1 MAAPAFKKSVFFHL
15 PYSKAAAFL
24 LVATTLTGLVGCSSS
39 DEIKRPDPNS
49 IASGPTVSGPRE
61 GVYLRASFDDD
72 PSMLIGRFVSD
83 GVATN
88 DIDEN
93 RAVQTQCSQFIKY
106 KEVRAAGEFNEYYQS
121 SKSAKASLGI
131 ESTMTGTPNAKAGFG
146 NEQGTEVRVQYK
158 LTKKIV
164 AHIEDHAGFTQ
175 CCEAAAGA
183 CSGKYIGEF
192 WQGTGTLYQQ
202 TGRATGFDAA
212 ATTGDVVTIAGN
224 HGNADV
230 QIADGWAWKR
240 AMSFDDMYFAFRVM
254 DAEITG
260 CAWADRPP
268 RSELGQ
274 YFVGISPPAAT
285 EDIARNYAMRNAR
298 TQVVNYLG
306 EYIST
311 QSVSKSSLQ
320 GYLENEDIVS
330 AAAEGIAAR
339 VKDER
344 YCPAERLETPDG
356 NHFIVKV
363 LAFFPDAEAR
373 VAAKEVVKAVT
384 DKAEP
389 TPELKELTAELEK
402 EKP

>member
-1 MAAPAFKKSVFFHL
+1 MATPASKNTVFLPHL
-15 PYSKAAAFL
+15 NTKATAL
-24 LVATTLTGLVGCSSS
+24 LIVAVGLSTLVGCSSS
-39 DEIKRPDPNS
+39 EEIKRPDPNT

-83 GVATN
+83 GVAAN

-131 ESTMTGTPNAKAGFG
+131 ESTMTGTPNGKAGFG
-146 NEQGTEVRVQYK
+146 NEQSTEVRVQYK
-158 LTKKIV
+158 LSKKIV

-192 WQGTGTLYQQ
+192 WQGTGTMYQQ
-202 TGRATGFDAA
+202 AGRATGFDAS
-212 ATTGDVVTIAGN
+212 ATTGEVVTIAGN
-224 HGNADV
+224 HGNADI

-240 AMSFDDMYFAFRVM
+240 AMSFDEMYFAFRVM
-254 DAEITG
+254 DAEISG

-274 YFVGISPPAAT
+274 YFVGVSPMAAS
-285 EDIARNYAMRNAR
+285 EDIARSYAMRNAR

-311 QSVSKSSLQ
+311 TTLNKSGLK
-320 GYLENEDIVS
+320 GYLESEEIVA

-344 YCPAERLETPDG
+344 YCPAERIDDPDG
-356 NHFIVKV
+356 PMYIVKV

-373 VAAKEVVKAVT
+373 AAAKEVVKAVSE
-384 DKAEP
+384 KAEP
-389 TPELKELTAELEK
+389 TPELKELKAELDK

>member
-1 MAAPAFKKSVFFHL
+1 MAIRFH
-15 PYSKAAAFL
+15 KFL
-24 LVATTLTGLVGCSSS
+24 LTSRYFSSTGALLILTLAASSIVGCSSG
-39 DEIKRPDPNS
+39 EELNRPDPNQ

-72 PSMLIGRFVSD
+72 PSMFIGRFVSNNVSAGD
-83 GVATN
+83 V
-88 DIDEN
+88 DEN

-121 SKSAKASLGI
+121 SQSAKAALGI
-131 ESTMTGTPNAKAGFG
+131 ESTMTGTPNAQAGYG
-146 NEQGTEVRVQYK
+146 SEKGTEVRVQYK
-158 LTKKIV
+158 LTKKLV

-202 TGRATGFDAA
+202 AGRATGVNAA
-212 ATTGDVVTIAGN
+212 ATTGESVTIAGN
-224 HGNADV
+224 HGDASL

-254 DAEITG
+254 DAEISD
-260 CAWADRPP
+260 CSWADRPP

-274 YFVGISPPAAT
+274 YFVGVSPPAAT
-285 EDIARNYAMRNAR
+285 EDVARNYAMRNAR

-306 EYIST
+306 EYIQT
-311 QSVSKSSLQ
+311 QTTTRASLQ
-320 GYLENEDIVS
+320 GYLDDEDIVS
-330 AAAEGIAAR
+330 AAAEGLASR

-344 YCPAERLETPDG
+344 YCPAERLETPEG
-356 NHFIVKV
+356 SMYLVKV
-363 LAFFPDAEAR
+363 LAFFPDADAK
-373 VAAKEVVKAVT
+373 AGAKEVVKTV
-384 DKAEP
+384 AEK
-389 TPELKELTAELEK
+389 TGSNAELEQLSA
-402 EKP
+402 ELDEATP